1 MRGSRT
7 PKSILGLLT
16 PLFSTYTQGENRVTS
31 MLLAVLEHV
40 NTRLAEDILEALTDE
55 SDLLL
60 APFDNQVMIE
70 PDVHNRL
77 RSVEL
82 S

>member
-1 MRGSRT
+1 
-7 PKSILGLLT
+7 
-16 PLFSTYTQGENRVTS
+16 